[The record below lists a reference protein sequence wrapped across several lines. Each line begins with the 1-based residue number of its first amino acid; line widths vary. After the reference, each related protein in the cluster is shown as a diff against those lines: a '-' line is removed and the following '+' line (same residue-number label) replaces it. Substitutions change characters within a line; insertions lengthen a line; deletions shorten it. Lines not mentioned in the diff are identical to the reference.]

1 MHIDFRNKYSKYL
14 ALLNEKDFDFTF
26 LNNRKI
32 CEKFLEQSNE
42 MEKLKG
48 KIEAMKN
55 VIKSQIGK
63 IGHDGS
69 WGKITKIALQ
79 LQHGVTVDGIIAN

>member
-14 ALLNEKDFDFTF
+14 ALLNEKDFEYLF
-26 LNNRKI
+26 LNEI
-32 CEKFLEQSNE
+32 
-42 MEKLKG
+42 EKLKE
-48 KIEAMKN
+48 KIESMKN